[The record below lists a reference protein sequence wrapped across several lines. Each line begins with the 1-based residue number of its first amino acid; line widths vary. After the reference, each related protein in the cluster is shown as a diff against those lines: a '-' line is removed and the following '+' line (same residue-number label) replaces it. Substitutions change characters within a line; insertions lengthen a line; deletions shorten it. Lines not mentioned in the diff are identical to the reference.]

1 MSCARSASSA
11 TVSRMSAPRWPGDR
25 RGAAV
30 ASDASVGAGVPG
42 EEAGAGLSAISLN
55 LRDGLSFAVQ
65 VVSVVVG
72 HGWARYLRA
81 AGGLTAEVY
90 DSPAATQAGL
100 ESFETAASSC
110 SARQK

>member
-1 MSCARSASSA
+1 M
-11 TVSRMSAPRWPGDR
+11 GE
-25 RGAAV
+25 
-30 ASDASVGAGVPG
+30 PG
-42 EEAGAGLSAISLN
+42 EEAGLSAITLN

-65 VVSVVVG
+65 AVSVVVG

-110 SARQK
+110 AERPE

>member
-1 MSCARSASSA
+1 
-11 TVSRMSAPRWPGDR
+11 
-25 RGAAV
+25 
-30 ASDASVGAGVPG
+30 
-42 EEAGAGLSAISLN
+42 LSTMALN

-65 VVSVVVG
+65 TVSVVVG

-110 SARQK
+110 AERSE

>member
-1 MSCARSASSA
+1 MLEGQARPGIL
-11 TVSRMSAPRWPGDR
+11 TVRAMDPPGR
-25 RGAAV
+25 
-30 ASDASVGAGVPG
+30 AGVPG
-42 EEAGAGLSAISLN
+42 EEAGAGAGAGLSAISLN
-55 LRDGLSFAVQ
+55 LRDGLSFVVQ

-110 SARQK
+110 AERPE